1 MYRFRFT
8 PSTGLST
15 TPEKVYCQVLI
26 RVGKSQVQ
34 LQVELTLG
42 SGSRVTFRTGSA
54 LVQVLKWMNFQFC
67 TLL

>member
-15 TPEKVYCQVLI
+15 TPGKVYCQVLI

-34 LQVELTLG
+34 LQVKLTLG
-42 SGSRVTFRTGSA
+42 SGSEGSFKTGSA
-54 LVQVLKWMNFQFC
+54 LVQALK
-67 TLL
+67 